1 MIRQLKRYISLSLLI
16 AFIVFAWIVTVV
28 CPQIPSTAH
37 ADPVTFYQSFAGNI
51 NFQMTGASLRQNP
64 NSGNACLVA
73 PSRSAALTDIP
84 VGATIRAAYLY
95 WAGSGA
101 TADNQVVFQ
110 GVTTNATRTFSETFN
125 YFGTAY
131 PFFSGFADVTAQ
143 VAGNGT
149 YTLSGLTVNTG
160 SPHCPV
166 EAVVAGW
173 SLIVLYEDAAEPLR
187 VINIYDGFRFLRAS
201 QIVLTPSNFQIP
213 PAGCGTPG
221 DCKWGVITWEG
232 DVENSTSLGGFTE
245 NLFINGTAMTSP
257 LNPINNQFNST
268 IDLMGGQPDPPGL
281 FTYGADVDIYSP
293 LPLAAGDTSAAT
305 TYQSGGDLVLLSAE
319 VFSVRNTPVA
329 DLSINKSHFADF
341 IVGQQG
347 AYTIRVNNNG
357 PDDATGA
364 ITVTDTLP
372 AGLTYVSG
380 TGTGW
385 SCSATGQD
393 VTCTHPGPLTN
404 GASLP
409 DINLTVDVAASAAP
423 SVTNTASVTGTLF
436 DNQPGNSSSSDP
448 TTVINLGP
456 ASGTKLLYF
465 YMATAP
471 APDTDTIQRV
481 VNPGDTDSGD
491 IPAVSPG
498 NAYSALLSPITQ
510 APLTL
515 QAGDAAVS
523 LWLRRRDGGGTR
535 DVTVT
540 LDYFGG
546 STGAL
551 GSATLNNILGNNA
564 WQYITFTIN
573 LAAPVTL
580 NPNTTLR
587 FTLTHEPSSSRSIRA
602 RSLRRGVRSRIALD
616 ASTVINVDSVD
627 AYTDV
632 VYPGGVVQ
640 SSYPPNTNIRVRSV
654 VSDPFGHDDIT
665 SASITILDPTS
676 NPVVTGAS
684 MTEVA
689 PLSPGWPGASK
700 TFEYPFTI
708 PAGPNGTWT
717 ARVTANEGTEGT
729 IADLGQGTFTV
740 GIPAITIS
748 KTVTTISNPVE
759 GATNAKAIPGA
770 IMEYVVLVTNAGL
783 GPADADS
790 VVITDPLDANLRLV
804 LNSPIAPVTFSDSAS
819 GLSFNSSDVGSN
831 DTPLPYNDVALS
843 NDGGTTFLP
852 LASVSEAG
860 GIDATVPKIDFIR
873 INPKG
878 TFQGVSGGSLPA
890 FTLRFRVQVE

>member
-1 MIRQLKRYISLSLLI
+1 MIRQLKRIISLSPAHAFLLI
-16 AFIVFAWIVTVV
+16 AWIATVV
-28 CPQIPSTAH
+28 WPQMPSSAH
-37 ADPVTFYQSFAGNI
+37 ADPVTFYQSFAGNV

-73 PSRSAALTDIP
+73 TSRSAALTSIP
-84 VGATIRAAYLY
+84 AGATIRAAYLY

-110 GVTTNATRTFSETFN
+110 GVTTNATRTFSETFS
-125 YFGTAY
+125 YFGTDY
-131 PFFSGFADVTAQ
+131 PFFSGFADVTVQ
-143 VAGNGT
+143 VTGNGT

-160 SPHCPV
+160 SPHCSV
-166 EAVVAGW
+166 QAVVSGW
-173 SLIVLYEDAAEPLR
+173 SLIVVYEDAAEPLR
-187 VINIYDGFRFLRAS
+187 VINIYDGFRYFRAS
-201 QIVLTPSNFQIP
+201 QIALTPANFQIP
-213 PAGCGTPG
+213 PSGCGTPG

-232 DVENSTSLGGFTE
+232 DVENSAPLGGFTE
-245 NLFINGTAMTSP
+245 DLFVNGTTMTSP

-268 IDLMGGQPDPPGL
+268 IDLLGTQPNPPDPY
-281 FTYGADVDIYSP
+281 FYGVDVDVYSP
-293 LPLAAGDTSAAT
+293 LPLSAGDTSAT
-305 TYQSGGDLVLLSAE
+305 TLYQSGGDLVLLSAE

-329 DLSINKSHFADF
+329 DLSINKFHSGDF
-341 IVGQQG
+341 TVGQQES
-347 AYTIRVNNNG
+347 YTLRVNNNG
-357 PDDATGA
+357 PNDASGA

-372 AGLTYVSG
+372 AGLTFVSG

-385 SCSATGQD
+385 SCSAAGQD
-393 VTCTHPGPLTN
+393 VTCTHPGPLVN
-404 GASLP
+404 GAALP
-409 DINLTVDVAASAAP
+409 DLELAVDVAASAAP

-436 DNQPGNSSSSDP
+436 DNQPGNNSSSDP
-448 TTVINLGP
+448 TTVINPGP

-465 YMATAP
+465 YMPSAP

-481 VNPGDTDSGD
+481 VNPSSTNT
-491 IPAVSPG
+491 G
-498 NAYSALLSPITQ
+498 NIAAGNSYSALLSPITQ

-515 QAGDAAVS
+515 QAGNVAVS
-523 LWLRRRDGGGTR
+523 LWLRRRSGGGTR
-535 DVTVT
+535 DVTVS
-540 LDYFGG
+540 LDFFGG
-546 STGAL
+546 STGVL
-551 GSATLNNILGNNA
+551 GSRTLNNILGNNG
-564 WQYITFTIN
+564 WQYITFSIN

-587 FTLTHEPSSSRSIRA
+587 FTLTHEPSSSGSIRA
-602 RSLRRGVRSRIALD
+602 RSLRGGIRSQIALD

-632 VYPGGVVQ
+632 AYPGGVVQ

-665 SASITILDPTS
+665 SAFITILDPTG
-676 NPVVTGAS
+676 NPVVTNAP

-689 PLSPGWPGASK
+689 PLSPGSPGASK
-700 TFEYPFTI
+700 TFEFPFTI
-708 PAGPNGTWT
+708 PAGPNGAWT

-729 IADLGQGTFTV
+729 IADLGQGAFTV
-740 GIPAITIS
+740 GSPAITIS
-748 KTVTTISNPVE
+748 KTVITISNPVE

-770 IMEYVVLVTNAGL
+770 VMEYVVVVTNTGM

-804 LNSPIAPVTFSDSAS
+804 LDSPIAPVTFSDSSS
-819 GLSFNSSDVGSN
+819 GLSFDPSDVGNS

-852 LASVSEAG
+852 LAAVSEVG
-860 GIDATVPKIDFIR
+860 GIDATVPKINFIR

-878 TFQGVSGGSLPA
+878 TFQGASGGGSAPA

>member
-1 MIRQLKRYISLSLLI
+1 MIRQLKRFISPPPLNAFLLM
-16 AFIVFAWIVTVV
+16 VWIVTVV
-28 CPQIPSTAH
+28 WPQIPSIAY
-37 ADPVTFYQSFAGNI
+37 ADPVAFYQSFAGNM
-51 NFQMTGASLRQNP
+51 NFQMTGASLRQNS
-64 NSGNACLVA
+64 NAGNACQVA
-73 PSRSAALTDIP
+73 PSRSAALTNIP

-125 YFGTAY
+125 SFGTAY

-143 VAGNGT
+143 VTGNGT
-149 YTLSGLTVNTG
+149 YALSGLTVNTG

-166 EAVVAGW
+166 QAVVAGW

-187 VINIYDGFRFLRAS
+187 VINIYDGFRFFRAS

-213 PAGCGTPG
+213 PTGCGTSG

-232 DVENSTSLGGFTE
+232 DVENSAPLGGFTE
-245 NLFINGTAMTSP
+245 NLFVNGTAMTSP

-268 IDLMGGQPDPPGL
+268 IDLMGIQPNPPGL
-281 FTYGADVDIYSP
+281 FTYGLDVDIYSP
-293 LPLAAGDTSAAT
+293 LPLAAGDTSATT

-329 DLSINKSHFADF
+329 DLSINKSHSGDF
-341 IVGQQG
+341 IVGQQES
-347 AYTIRVNNNG
+347 YTIRVNNNG
-357 PDDATGA
+357 PGDATGA

-372 AGLTYVSG
+372 AGLTFVSG

-393 VTCTHPGPLTN
+393 VTCTHPGPLAN
-404 GASLP
+404 GTALP
-409 DINLTVDVAASAAP
+409 DINLAVDVAASAAP
-423 SVTNTASVTGTLF
+423 SVTNTAAVTGTLF
-436 DNQPGNSSSSDP
+436 DNQLGNNSSSDL

-465 YMATAP
+465 YMASAP
-471 APDTDTIQRV
+471 APDTDTLQRV
-481 VNPGDTDSGD
+481 VNPSSTNTGNIS
-491 IPAVSPG
+491 AVPPG
-498 NAYSALLSPITQ
+498 NSYSALLSPVTQ
-510 APLTL
+510 APLIL
-515 QAGDAAVS
+515 QAGNITVS
-523 LWLRRRDGGGTR
+523 LWLRRRSGGGNR
-535 DVTVT
+535 DVTVS

-546 STGAL
+546 STGVL
-551 GSATLNNILGNNA
+551 GSRTLNNILGNNA

-587 FTLTHEPSSSRSIRA
+587 FTLTHEPSSSGRIRA
-602 RSLRRGVRSRIALD
+602 RSLRGGIRSRIALN

-627 AYTDV
+627 AFTDV
-632 VYPGGVVQ
+632 AYPGGVVQ
-640 SSYPPNTNIRVRSV
+640 SSYSPNTNIRVRSV

-665 SASITILDPTS
+665 SAFITIVDPTS
-676 NPVVTGAS
+676 NPVVTGAA

-689 PLSPGWPGASK
+689 PLSPGSPGASK

-729 IADLGQGTFTV
+729 ITDIGQGTFTV
-740 GIPAITIS
+740 GTPAIIIS
-748 KTVTTISNPVE
+748 KNVTTISNPVE

-770 IMEYVVLVTNAGL
+770 IMEYVVVVTNTGL
-783 GPADADS
+783 GSADADS
-790 VVITDPLDANLRLV
+790 VVITDPLDANLRLI
-804 LNSPIAPVTFSDSAS
+804 LNSPIAPVTFSDSSS
-819 GLSFNSSDVGSN
+819 GLSFNPSDVGDN

-843 NDGGTTFLP
+843 NDGGTNFLP
-852 LASVSEAG
+852 LASVSEVG
-860 GIDATVPKIDFIR
+860 GIDATVPKINFIR

-878 TFQGVSGGSLPA
+878 IFQGASGGLTPA